1 MSNLS
6 NLGSEQQ
13 RNLAVRVSSAGERAI
28 RSGHPWIFDGAIE
41 SVSYDAPSG
50 TLAVIFDRRR
60 RFLAVGLYDP
70 ASPIRIRILHQ
81 GSSATI
87 DQAWLE
93 AKLAAAAEKRLPLIH
108 GDPARPTDGFRLVY
122 GENDGLPGLI
132 LDRYADTNVLKLYTP
147 AWIPHLPALLPG
159 LTQTEN
165 GPLATLGPT
174 RRLVLRLN
182 RSTQNQVDLL
192 NGLSDGQILFGPPL
206 AGPVIFQENGLF
218 FEAEPVEG
226 QKTGFFLDQREN
238 RAKVEE
244 LVAQGAGRR
253 DVLNVFAYTG
263 GFSLY
268 AARGGASRVLS
279 LDISAPALA
288 AAERNFALNRA
299 DPAVAAARH
308 EILAADAFAA
318 LDQMAGASRRFD
330 MVIVD
335 PPAFAKRQDEVE
347 RAFGAYTKLAHLA
360 LGVLR
365 PGGTLV
371 MASCSS
377 RVSAD
382 DFFAA
387 IHAAAQSAHRPLQE
401 IARTGHPVDHPVGF
415 AEGAYLKCLYGV
427 AS

>member
-1 MSNLS
+1 MSNLE
-6 NLGSEQQ
+6 GGQ

-41 SVSYDAPSG
+41 SVSFDAPPG

-87 DQAWLE
+87 DQSWFE
-93 AKLAAAAEKRLPLIH
+93 AKFATAFAQRLPLIQSKNS
-108 GDPARPTDGFRLVY
+108 PRPTDGVRLIY

-159 LTQTEN
+159 LTQTEM
-165 GPLATLGPT
+165 GPLAAVGPT

-192 NGLSDGQILFGPPL
+192 HGLSDGQILHGPPL
-206 AGPVIFQENGLF
+206 EGPVIFRENGLF

-238 RAKVEE
+238 RSKVEA
-244 LVAQGAGRR
+244 LVAEASGRFE
-253 DVLNVFAYTG
+253 VLNVFAYTG

-268 AARGGASRVLS
+268 AARGGASRVVS

-288 AAERNFALNRA
+288 GAERNFTLNQA
-299 DPAVAAARH
+299 DPRVAEARH

-318 LDQMAGASRRFD
+318 LTEMAAAGRRFE

-347 RAFGAYTKLAHLA
+347 RALGAYVKLAHLA

-377 RVSAD
+377 RVTAD
-382 DFFAA
+382 VFFEA
-387 IHAAAQSAHRPLQE
+387 IHAAARTARRPLHE
-401 IARTGHPVDHPVGF
+401 IARTGHPLDHPVGF
-415 AEGAYLKCLYGV
+415 AEGAYLKCLF
-427 AS
+427 ATA

>member
-1 MSNLS
+1 MSK
-6 NLGSEQQ
+6 LGGEQ

-28 RSGHPWIFDGAIE
+28 RAGHPWIFDGAIE
-41 SVSYDAPSG
+41 SVSYDAPPG

-87 DQAWLE
+87 DQGWFE
-93 AKLAAAAEKRLPLIH
+93 AKFAAALTKRLPLIQT
-108 GDPARPTDGFRLVY
+108 GDPAHATDGFRLIY

-165 GPLATLGPT
+165 GPLAAIGPT

-192 NGLSDGQILFGPPL
+192 NGLSDGQILHGPPL
-206 AGPVIFQENGLF
+206 DGPVIFRENGLF

-244 LVAQGAGRR
+244 VVAQASGRR
-253 DVLNVFAYTG
+253 EVLNVFAYTG

-268 AARGGASRVLS
+268 AARGGASRVVS

-288 AAERNFALNRA
+288 AAERNFALNQA
-299 DPAVAAARH
+299 DPRVAEARH
-308 EILAADAFAA
+308 EILAADAFTA
-318 LDQMAGASRRFD
+318 LAQMAEAGRRFD
-330 MVIVD
+330 MVVVD

-347 RAFGAYTKLAHLA
+347 RALNAYTKLAHLA
-360 LGVLR
+360 LGVLK

-377 RVSAD
+377 RVTGD
-382 DFFAA
+382 VFFEA
-387 IHAAAQSAHRPLQE
+387 IHAAAQVARRPLQE
-401 IARTGHPVDHPVGF
+401 IARTGHPLDHPVGF
-415 AEGAYLKCLYGV
+415 AEGAYLKCLFAV
-427 AS
+427 SNS

>member
-1 MSNLS
+1 MVDAT
-6 NLGSEQQ
+6 

-87 DQAWLE
+87 DQTWFE
-93 AKLAAAAEKRLPLIH
+93 AKFATALTQRLPLIQTS
-108 GDPARPTDGFRLVY
+108 DPARITDGFRLLY

-165 GPLATLGPT
+165 GPLAAVGPT
-174 RRLVLRLN
+174 QRLVLRLN

-192 NGLSDGQILFGPPL
+192 NGLSDGQILHGPPL
-206 AGPVIFQENGLF
+206 DGPVIFRENGLL
-218 FEAEPVEG
+218 FEAEPVAG

-244 LVAQGAGRR
+244 LVAQERGRW

-268 AARGGASRVLS
+268 AARGGASRVVS

-288 AAERNFALNRA
+288 AAECNFALNQP
-299 DPAVAAARH
+299 DPRVAEARH
-308 EILAADAFAA
+308 EILAADAFTA
-318 LDQMAGASRRFD
+318 LAQMAESGRRFH

-347 RAFGAYTKLAHLA
+347 RAMNAYTKLAHLA

-377 RVSAD
+377 RVTAD
-382 DFFAA
+382 MFFEA
-387 IHAAAQSAHRPLQE
+387 IHAAAQVARRPLQE
-401 IARTGHPVDHPVGF
+401 IARTGHPLDHPVGF
-415 AEGAYLKCLYGV
+415 AEGAYLKCLFAV
-427 AS
+427 AA